1 MEYAL
6 SELFTLQMG
15 KTPSRDNSSY
25 WKKSENNWI
34 SIADLTNSGKYIS
47 NTKET
52 LSDSAV
58 AESGIKKIPANTVIM
73 SFKLSLGKVAIT
85 EKEMYSNE
93 AIMAFIDK
101 GVEKISP
108 EYLYYLLRAKDWSKG
123 TNKAV
128 MGATLNKATLS
139 TIKIQLHEYDNQ
151 LEIVN
156 MLNRVS
162 SSIDFRKQQLTKL
175 DELIKARFVEMFENN
190 TYPKVKVSTVCDFI
204 TKGTTPPNDL
214 ISEEYSSDKVPYL
227 KVYNLSFNGE
237 LLFDTAPQYISENI
251 HNGMLAR
258 SKVYPNDV
266 LMNIVGPPLGKFSL
280 VTDEFPEWNIN
291 QAIAIF
297 RAKEKINPK
306 YLLSALMQP
315 EVLNPFLRQA
325 VGIRQLN
332 LSLSQCRDLEIF
344 LPPLSLQNQFAD
356 FVAEVDKSKL
366 LAGSAAAHKP
376 FDIGFFSQKHCA
388 TPCKRGIISS
398 KHVIFH

>member
-1 MEYAL
+1 MRVKLEDVC
-6 SELFTLQMG
+6 ERGT
-15 KTPSRDNSSY
+15 SSLMQ
-25 WKKSENNWI
+25 KDIVDKN
-34 SIADLTNSGKYIS
+34 GKYPVYGASGRIGS
-47 NTKET
+47 MET
-52 LSDSAV
+52 YQQEHQTVAV
-58 AESGIKKIPANTVIM
+58 VKDGAGIGRTMLLPEKSSVIGTMQYLIPKNCIES
-73 SFKLSLGKVAIT
+73 
-85 EKEMYSNE
+85 
-93 AIMAFIDK
+93 
-101 GVEKISP
+101 
-108 EYLYYLLRAKDWSKG
+108 EYLYYVVKYMHLEKYFS
-123 TNKAV
+123 
-128 MGATLNKATLS
+128 GATIPHIYFRDYKTEEFN
-139 TIKIQLHEYDNQ
+139 LHDKMEQ
-151 LEIVN
+151 REIVST
-156 MLNRVS
+156 LKRIEAIISNR
-162 SSIDFRKQQLTKL
+162 QEQLTKL
-175 DELIKARFVEMFENN
+175 DELVKARFVEMFENN

-344 LPPLSLQNQFAD
+344 LPPLSLQNQFAA

-366 LAGSAAAHKP
+366 LAELFAQSACILAEN
-376 FDIGFFSQKHCA
+376 
-388 TPCKRGIISS
+388 RS
-398 KHVIFH
+398 K

>member
-108 EYLYYLLRAKDWSKG
+108 EYLYYLLCAKDWSKG

-175 DELIKARFVEMFENN
+175 DEFVKARFVEMFGDPIQNEKCWETKSLFDLGYCKNGMNFHKGDHGVEIHCLGVGDFKDRSTIHEVENLPFVALN
-190 TYPKVKVSTVCDFI
+190 ESPDPDYLLQDGDIVFVRSNGNKELVGRCLAIYPANAPVTYSGFCIRYRLT
-204 TKGTTPPNDL
+204 
-214 ISEEYSSDKVPYL
+214 SEEASV
-227 KVYNLSFNGE
+227 
-237 LLFDTAPQYISENI
+237 A
-251 HNGMLAR
+251 
-258 SKVYPNDV
+258 
-266 LMNIVGPPLGKFSL
+266 
-280 VTDEFPEWNIN
+280 
-291 QAIAIF
+291 
-297 RAKEKINPK
+297 
-306 YLLSALMQP
+306 YLLR
-315 EVLNPFLRQA
+315 VLKADSVRKKMAGRGANIQN
-325 VGIRQLN
+325 LN
-332 LSLSQCRDLEIF
+332 QQTLSQLAIP
-344 LPPLSLQNQFAD
+344 LPPLSLQNQFAA
-356 FVAEVDKSKL
+356 FVAEVDKSK
-366 LAGSAAAHKP
+366 
-376 FDIGFFSQKHCA
+376 F
-388 TPCKRGIISS
+388 
-398 KHVIFH
+398 

>member
-139 TIKIQLHEYDNQ
+139 AIKIQLHEYDNQ

-175 DELIKARFVEMFENN
+175 DELIKARFVEMFGDDKYSKTPLINLITEGAGLSYGIVQPGDSGTGDMGVLRPVDMVNGEI
-190 TYPKVKVSTVCDFI
+190 STHSIKYIDRSIGASFKKTELVGDELLI
-204 TKGTTPPNDL
+204 TVRGTTG
-214 ISEEYSSDKVPYL
+214 V
-227 KVYNLSFNGE
+227 
-237 LLFDTAPQYISENI
+237 TALTDSRFKN
-251 HNGMLAR
+251 
-258 SKVYPNDV
+258 
-266 LMNIVGPPLGKFSL
+266 MN
-280 VTDEFPEWNIN
+280 VTRG
-291 QAIAIF
+291 IAVI
-297 RAKEKINPK
+297 RYDRRKINPI
-306 YLLSALMQP
+306 YLNAF
-315 EVLNPFLRQA
+315 LNTDESQQYIQEHTRGATLQQ
-325 VGIRQLN
+325 IN
-332 LSLSQCRDLEIF
+332 LSDLRVHMIPV
-344 LPPLSLQNQFAD
+344 PPIELQEKLAD
-356 FVAEVDKSKL
+356 FIQQVDKSKVAVQKSLDEAQL
-366 LAGSAAAHKP
+366 L
-376 FDIGFFSQKHCA
+376 FDSLMQQYFG
-388 TPCKRGIISS
+388 
-398 KHVIFH
+398 

>member
-175 DELIKARFVEMFENN
+175 DELIKARFVEMFGDCRLN
-190 TYPKVKVSTVCDFI
+190 PKGWVTKNLDQVADVGSSKRVFVEELQSEGIPFYRGTEVGALAEGKSIRPELFI
-204 TKGTTPPNDL
+204 TEGHYKQLCEATGKPQKGDLLMPSICPDGRIWVVDTDAPFYFKDGRVLWVHLTSQNYNPVFLLYTLKDRIMTDYESIASGTTFA
-214 ISEEYSSDKVPYL
+214 EL
-227 KVYNLSFNGE
+227 KIFVLKKCRI
-237 LLFDTAPQYISENI
+237 FD
-251 HNGMLAR
+251 
-258 SKVYPNDV
+258 V
-266 LMNIVGPPLGKFSL
+266 
-280 VTDEFPEWNIN
+280 
-291 QAIAIF
+291 
-297 RAKEKINPK
+297 
-306 YLLSALMQP
+306 
-315 EVLNPFLRQA
+315 
-325 VGIRQLN
+325 
-332 LSLSQCRDLEIF
+332 
-344 LPPLSLQNQFAD
+344 PLSLQNQFAD
-356 FVAEVDKSKL
+356 FVAEVDKSK
-366 LAGSAAAHKP
+366 
-376 FDIGFFSQKHCA
+376 FSNAKEN
-388 TPCKRGIISS
+388 I
-398 KHVIFH
+398 

>member
-175 DELIKARFVEMFENN
+175 DELAKARFVEMFGDPIQNEKCWEIKSLFDLGYCKNGMNFHKGDHGVEIHCLGVGDFKDRSTIYDVKNLPYVALNESPDSDYLLQDGDIVFVRSNGNKELVGRCLAIYPENVPV
-190 TYPKVKVSTVCDFI
+190 TYSGFCIRYRLT
-204 TKGTTPPNDL
+204 
-214 ISEEYSSDKVPYL
+214 SEKASVPYILRVL
-227 KVYNLSFNGE
+227 KADSVRKKMAGRGANIQNL
-237 LLFDTAPQYISENI
+237 
-251 HNGMLAR
+251 
-258 SKVYPNDV
+258 
-266 LMNIVGPPLGKFSL
+266 
-280 VTDEFPEWNIN
+280 N
-291 QAIAIF
+291 Q
-297 RAKEKINPK
+297 
-306 YLLSALMQP
+306 QT
-315 EVLNPFLRQA
+315 
-325 VGIRQLN
+325 
-332 LSLSQCRDLEIF
+332 LSQLAIP

-366 LAGSAAAHKP
+366 LARLFYNS
-376 FDIGFFSQKHCA
+376 FFNFGHLFNI
-388 TPCKRGIISS
+388 TNRF
-398 KHVIFH
+398 V

>member
-1 MEYAL
+1 MRVKLEDVC
-6 SELFTLQMG
+6 ERGT
-15 KTPSRDNSSY
+15 SSLMQ
-25 WKKSENNWI
+25 KDIVDKN
-34 SIADLTNSGKYIS
+34 GKYPVYGASGHIGS
-47 NTKET
+47 MET
-52 LSDSAV
+52 YQQEHQTVAV
-58 AESGIKKIPANTVIM
+58 VKDGAGIGRTMLLPEKSSVIGTMQYLIPKN
-73 SFKLSLGKVAIT
+73 
-85 EKEMYSNE
+85 
-93 AIMAFIDK
+93 FI
-101 GVEKISP
+101 EP
-108 EYLYYLLRAKDWSKG
+108 EYLYYVVKYMHLEKYFS
-123 TNKAV
+123 
-128 MGATLNKATLS
+128 GATIPHIYFRDYKTEEFN
-139 TIKIQLHEYDNQ
+139 LHDKTEQ
-151 LEIVN
+151 REIVSTLKRIEA
-156 MLNRVS
+156 MISNR
-162 SSIDFRKQQLTKL
+162 QEQLTKL
-175 DELIKARFVEMFENN
+175 DELVKARFVEMFENN

-344 LPPLSLQNQFAD
+344 LPPLSLQNQFSA

-366 LAGSAAAHKP
+366 FVGSAAAHKP

-398 KHVIFH
+398 KHMIFH

>member
-25 WKKSENNWI
+25 WGKSENNWI

-175 DELIKARFVEMFENN
+175 DELIKARFVEMFGDPLNN
-190 TYPKVKVSTVCDFI
+190 EKNWNTSTLAEMCDGIGDGLHGTPEYDESGEYPFINGNNLIDGAIRVNALTKRVNKATYEKHYIEISQNAI
-204 TKGTTPPNDL
+204 LLSINGTL
-214 ISEEYSSDKVPYL
+214 GKIAF
-227 KVYNLSFNGE
+227 FNGE
-237 LLFDTAPQYISENI
+237 QV
-251 HNGMLAR
+251 M
-258 SKVYPNDV
+258 
-266 LMNIVGPPLGKFSL
+266 LGKSACYCNLKVEVNRIF
-280 VTDEFPEWNIN
+280 VYNIMKTDAFARYLEDNSTKSTIKN
-291 QAIAIF
+291 VGLKAIREYRLI
-297 RAKEKINPK
+297 
-306 YLLSALMQP
+306 
-315 EVLNPFLRQA
+315 
-325 VGIRQLN
+325 
-332 LSLSQCRDLEIF
+332 
-344 LPPLSLQNQFAD
+344 LPPLSLQNQFAA
-356 FVAEVDKSKL
+356 FVEEVDKSKVEVQKALDQTQL
-366 LAGSAAAHKP
+366 L
-376 FDIGFFSQKHCA
+376 FDSLMQQYFG
-388 TPCKRGIISS
+388 
-398 KHVIFH
+398 

>member
-175 DELIKARFVEMFENN
+175 DELIKARFVEMFGDPVKN
-190 TYPKVKVSTVCDFI
+190 TMDWEIKSLSELGELNRGVSKARPRNSPELLGGPYPLIQTGEVANAKTYITSFNSTYSEKGLAQSKMWP
-204 TKGTTPPNDL
+204 KGTLCITIAANIAQTSILTFDACFPDSVVGF
-214 ISEEYSSDKVPYL
+214 ISRNMTNELFIHYWF
-227 KVYNLSFNGE
+227 SFFQKILDE
-237 LLFDTAPQYISENI
+237 QAPQV
-251 HNGMLAR
+251 AQ
-258 SKVYPNDV
+258 K
-266 LMNIVGPPLGKFSL
+266 
-280 VTDEFPEWNIN
+280 NIN
-291 QAIAIF
+291 L
-297 RAKEKINPK
+297 KI
-306 YLLSALMQP
+306 LS
-315 EVLNPFLRQA
+315 ELN
-325 VGIRQLN
+325 VIV
-332 LSLSQCRDLEIF
+332 
-344 LPPLSLQNQFAD
+344 PPLSLQNQFAA

-366 LAGSAAAHKP
+366 FAELFAQNACILAEN
-376 FDIGFFSQKHCA
+376 
-388 TPCKRGIISS
+388 RS
-398 KHVIFH
+398 K

>member
-34 SIADLTNSGKYIS
+34 SIADLTNSGKYVS

-175 DELIKARFVEMFENN
+175 DELIKARFVEMFGDVISNSNLWPICKFSEITSSRLGKMLDAKQQTGVHRYPYLANFNVQWFRFELKTLNSMDFNESDRIEFELHDGDLLVCEGGEIGRCAVWHNN
-190 TYPKVKVSTVCDFI
+190 VQPCYFQKALHRVRCNKDFI
-204 TKGTTPPNDL
+204 LPDFLAWWFK
-214 ISEEYSSDKVPYL
+214 
-227 KVYNLSFNGE
+227 YNCDHGGF
-237 LLFDTAPQYISENI
+237 
-251 HNGMLAR
+251 LA
-258 SKVYPNDV
+258 
-266 LMNIVGPPLGKFSL
+266 I
-280 VTDEFPEWNIN
+280 
-291 QAIAIF
+291 
-297 RAKEKINPK
+297 
-306 YLLSALMQP
+306 
-315 EVLNPFLRQA
+315 
-325 VGIRQLN
+325 
-332 LSLSQCRDLEIF
+332 
-344 LPPLSLQNQFAD
+344 
-356 FVAEVDKSKL
+356 
-366 LAGSAAAHKP
+366 
-376 FDIGFFSQKHCA
+376 
-388 TPCKRGIISS
+388 
-398 KHVIFH
+398 

>member
-25 WKKSENNWI
+25 WKKSENNWV

-101 GVEKISP
+101 GVKKISP
-108 EYLYYLLRAKDWSKG
+108 EYLYYLLRAKDWSNG

-175 DELIKARFVEMFENN
+175 DELVKARFVEMFGDPIQNEKCWEIKSLFDLGYCKNGMNFHKGDHGVEIHCLGVGDFKDRSTIYDVKNLPYVALNESPDSDYLLQDGDIVFVRSNGNKELVGRCLAIYPENVPV
-190 TYPKVKVSTVCDFI
+190 TYSGFCIRYRLT
-204 TKGTTPPNDL
+204 
-214 ISEEYSSDKVPYL
+214 SEKASVPYILRVL
-227 KVYNLSFNGE
+227 KADSVRKKMAGRGANIQNL
-237 LLFDTAPQYISENI
+237 
-251 HNGMLAR
+251 
-258 SKVYPNDV
+258 
-266 LMNIVGPPLGKFSL
+266 
-280 VTDEFPEWNIN
+280 N
-291 QAIAIF
+291 Q
-297 RAKEKINPK
+297 
-306 YLLSALMQP
+306 QT
-315 EVLNPFLRQA
+315 
-325 VGIRQLN
+325 
-332 LSLSQCRDLEIF
+332 LSQLAIP

-366 LAGSAAAHKP
+366 FVELFAQSTCILAEN
-376 FDIGFFSQKHCA
+376 
-388 TPCKRGIISS
+388 RS
-398 KHVIFH
+398 K

>member
-175 DELIKARFVEMFENN
+175 DELIKARFVEMFGDPISN
-190 TYPKVKVSTVCDFI
+190 PFGFKVKTLQKMIDD
-204 TKGTTPPNDL
+204 GTIMYHLDGNHGSDYPRN
-214 ISEEYSSDKVPYL
+214 EEFVDCGVPY
-227 KVYNLSFNGE
+227 
-237 LLFDTAPQYISENI
+237 ISANCI
-251 HNGMLAR
+251 VH
-258 SKVYPNDV
+258 NDV
-266 LMNIVGPPLGKFSL
+266 NLKLAKHLTEERASKLRKGIAQNGDVLFAHNATVGPVAILYTDDEKVILGTSLTAYRCDKERMVPDYLKAYMQSEGFVCQYTKDMKQTTRNQVPITAQRKFL
-280 VTDEFPEWNIN
+280 FVI
-291 QAIAIF
+291 
-297 RAKEKINPK
+297 
-306 YLLSALMQP
+306 
-315 EVLNPFLRQA
+315 
-325 VGIRQLN
+325 
-332 LSLSQCRDLEIF
+332 
-344 LPPLSLQNQFAD
+344 PPLSLQNQFAA
-356 FVAEVDKSKL
+356 FVAEVDKSKADVQKALDQTQL
-366 LAGSAAAHKP
+366 L
-376 FDIGFFSQKHCA
+376 FDSLMQQYFG
-388 TPCKRGIISS
+388 
-398 KHVIFH
+398 